1 MFELVS
7 PLCLIL
13 NSLEIVI
20 HPTHCYSFYFIV
32 FRAMVLRLQKHQSH
46 LRLSKTQI
54 ARPYPRG
61 SDSVGQVGPMNLH
74 FYNLAFLRMLLVKG
88 LPFVKHYCEV
98 NFWIYVQKNLDGNL
112 QFLMLYQDTLGTVTS
127 FHSYFFTRKIRIW
140 ERNKWKCT

>member
-1 MFELVS
+1 MCELVS

-20 HPTHCYSFYFIV
+20 RPTHCYSFYFIV

-46 LRLSKTQI
+46 LRLSKTQT

-61 SDSVGQVGPMNLH
+61 SDSVGQVGPIDLH
-74 FYNLAFLRMLLVKG
+74 FYNLAFLGMLLVKG

-98 NFWIYVQKNLDGNL
+98 KLLDLDSEKPGCESPVSYVISRYPWN
-112 QFLMLYQDTLGTVTS
+112 
-127 FHSYFFTRKIRIW
+127 SYFFPFLLLHP
-140 ERNKWKCT
+140 